1 MQIAIAEYA
10 PSSEV
15 IADGRLYTSRYIK
28 KAAIGTNRQDWHTGY
43 IAVCD
48 NDDCKTVNYSVV
60 PPSKEGIACISCG
73 KKLRPIN
80 FFESIEPRSGFV
92 AERNDKDVPMTK
104 QEKNY
109 RSEDYYIGNTS
120 AKLIDKYYFSFN
132 GVEVKVESTT
142 NDSLMVKS
150 STNFYVCPL
159 CGYAVAADE
168 SIGEKKIEGQMQQG
182 ALFVE
187 TEKPHESLFGQY
199 NCNSRKLERRSLHHV
214 FNTDVA
220 KITFSCDT
228 SDYKTMIS
236 VMYAILNAIAKD
248 LNIERRDIKACLS
261 QRLTDNIM
269 HYSIIIYDAVP
280 GGAGHSR
287 RLVTKNGEILYKILM
302 SALYNMR
309 TCNCDPSCYNCLR
322 SYENQKIHDQLDRH
336 LAEKF
341 LEQFVGPIEILEKE
355 NLTQAEDSSNESNHD
370 NN

>member
-1 MQIAIAEYA
+1 MFNPAKA
-10 PSSEV
+10 SSN
-15 IADGRLYTSRYIK
+15 IK
-28 KAAIGTNRQDWHTGY
+28 NEFVDY
-43 IAVCD
+43 IATSYSFCD
-48 NDDCKTVNYSVV
+48 ETLRI
-60 PPSKEGIACISCG
+60 PCISCG
-73 KKLRPIN
+73 KKIKPIN

-92 AERNDKDVPMTK
+92 AERKDKDVPMTK

-120 AKLIDKYYFSFN
+120 AKLIEKYYFSFN
-132 GVEVKVESTT
+132 EIEIKVESTT

-159 CGYAVAADE
+159 CGYAVASDE
-168 SIGEKKIEGQMQQG
+168 NIGEKKVEQEMLGG

-187 TEKPHESLFGQY
+187 TERPHESLYGQY
-199 NCNSRKLERRSLHHV
+199 NCNSKRLERRSLHHV

-220 KITFSCDT
+220 KISFSCDT

-261 QRLTDNIM
+261 QHLVGNELQ
-269 HYSIIIYDAVP
+269 YSIIVYDAVP

-287 RLVTKNGEILYKILM
+287 RLVTKDGRMLYKIFM
-302 SALYNMR
+302 SALYNMK

-341 LEQFVGPIEILEKE
+341 LEQFVGEVQIINKDEQSIIE
-355 NLTQAEDSSNESNHD
+355 NTDG
-370 NN
+370 

>member
-1 MQIAIAEYA
+1 
-10 PSSEV
+10 
-15 IADGRLYTSRYIK
+15 
-28 KAAIGTNRQDWHTGY
+28 
-43 IAVCD
+43 
-48 NDDCKTVNYSVV
+48 
-60 PPSKEGIACISCG
+60 
-73 KKLRPIN
+73 
-80 FFESIEPRSGFV
+80 
-92 AERNDKDVPMTK
+92 
-104 QEKNY
+104 
-109 RSEDYYIGNTS
+109 
-120 AKLIDKYYFSFN
+120 
-132 GVEVKVESTT
+132 
-142 NDSLMVKS
+142 
-150 STNFYVCPL
+150 
-159 CGYAVAADE
+159 
-168 SIGEKKIEGQMQQG
+168 MQQG